1 MSAVETVQIKSEVS
15 EDNPLG
21 YVVINKTDFD
31 EKKHAI
37 FEPAEVTKKADLT
50 VDQIKAAL
58 AEKKVTIPA
67 EVTKKAD
74 LQALLDAAA

>member
-15 EDNPLG
+15 EGNPLG

-31 EKKHAI
+31 EKKHQI
-37 FEPAEVTKKADLT
+37 FEAPEVTKKADLT
-50 VDQIKAAL
+50 VEQIKAAL
-58 AEKKVTIPA
+58 AEKKVSIPP